1 MTAKQ
6 KGLGRGLD
14 SLISSNTKIY
24 DQSPN
29 NMQRNVSEVFTDDI
43 VTSPWQPRNIFDK
56 DALEELVLSVK
67 EHGVLQPLVVRK
79 VNDKYELIAGERRWR
94 AAKMAK
100 IKSIP
105 AYVINVKNSSEM
117 MQVALIENI
126 QREDLNAIEEAEG

>member
-29 NMQRNVSEVFTDDI
+29 NMQKNVSEVFTDDI

-94 AAKMAK
+94 AAPSAV
-100 IKSIP
+100 SP
-105 AYVINVKNSSEM
+105 RRDRTHSPTA
-117 MQVALIENI
+117 
-126 QREDLNAIEEAEG
+126 G